1 MTCITRISKRIL
13 QETEHI
19 KPHPEPP
26 WRLMEIN
33 IPDNVQIFLP
43 TNTPSQS
50 SKEEWTDNHIKF
62 TTEIED
68 NDHCLIIYSDGS
80 LMGKNGRRRSGYGVV
95 GYIQGH
101 EVFRQGEALGEHTKA
116 YDTKMAGLQ
125 AAAEETKRFILDT
138 WTEPKPKKII
148 FYADDSAAITKIF
161 EGAHG
166 KAQQHSKG
174 FRRAIGSILSNN
186 TEMKIAISWCPGHSG
201 IIGNEEADK
210 LAKSALLP
218 TPLNPNYKT
227 QAYVGALHK
236 RELLEEWRFRWM
248 NTLNPPQS
256 GFHLANRLPLTLKP
270 TERFTQTDC
279 QTFSRLV
286 QCQTGHAHISKYYKS
301 ILTKSMGCPCRTTI
315 QTCEHL
321 LKQCKNHI

>member
-1 MTCITRISKRIL
+1 MDH
-13 QETEHI
+13 TE
-19 KPHPEPP
+19 
-26 WRLMEIN
+26 
-33 IPDNVQIFLP
+33 
-43 TNTPSQS
+43 
-50 SKEEWTDNHIKF
+50 
-62 TTEIED
+62 
-68 NDHCLIIYSDGS
+68 
-80 LMGKNGRRRSGYGVV
+80 KNRRRKSGYGVV

-101 EVFRQGEALGEHTKA
+101 KVFRQGGALGEHTEA
-116 YDTKMAGLQ
+116 FDTKMAGLW
-125 AAAEETKRFILDT
+125 AAVEETKKFILDT
-138 WTEPKPKKII
+138 QPELKPKRVI
-148 FYADDSAAITKIF
+148 FYANNTTAITKIF
-161 EGAHG
+161 EGAHR

-174 FRRAIGSILSNN
+174 FRKAIGSILCNN
-186 TEMKIAISWCPGHSG
+186 TKTKIAISWCPGHSG
-201 IIGNEEADK
+201 IIGNEAVDK
-210 LAKSALLP
+210 LAKSALLK
-218 TPLNPNYKT
+218 TPMNPNYKT
-227 QAYVGALHK
+227 QAYVGTLHK

-248 NTLNPPQS
+248 NTPNATQS